1 MHLYQAGIDLIYIR
15 DILGHVD
22 ISTTEIY
29 AKLDTERKRDAPEK
43 TYPEITASTLSNWN
57 DDSSLIDKLT
67 KMV

>member
-29 AKLDTERKRDAPEK
+29 AKLDTERKRDALEK
-43 TYPEITASTLSNWN
+43 AYPEITKSNLSDWN
-57 DDSSLIDKLT
+57 DDTDLIAKLT
-67 KMV
+67 ALV

>member
-29 AKLDTERKRDAPEK
+29 AKLDMERKRDTLEK
-43 TYPEITASTLSNWN
+43 AYPEITASTLSDWN